1 MTLPTS
7 ILQGVKDYFVD
18 NAASAGLESGAL
30 IGVDFLGPDQ
40 VGYSIV
46 TMPGATKEVYL
57 DGGSSRTFPFALQ
70 ATLSTAD
77 DTARIENGGFFE
89 QLSDWLDAQYD
100 ADNFPTLPTGKSAD
114 KIEALDC
121 GYLYQEG
128 SSGTGV
134 YQILARLSYSQVAP

>member
-1 MTLPTS
+1 MTAS
-7 ILQGVKDYFVD
+7 ILEGVKTFFVN
-18 NAASAGLESGAL
+18 NAASAGLETGAL
-30 IGVDFLGPDQ
+30 IDVDFLGPDR

-57 DGGSSRTFPFALQ
+57 AGGSSRTFPFALQ

-77 DTARIENGGFFE
+77 DTARVENGGFFE
-89 QLSDWLDAQYD
+89 QLSDWLDEQYEV
-100 ADNFPTLPTGKSAD
+100 DNFPTLPTGKTAD

-128 SSGTGV
+128 ASGSSI
-134 YQILARLSYSQVAP
+134 YQILCRLSYFQAAP